1 MANSELDPQFWGTY
15 RSTLYRFIL
24 TRVNDPVM
32 AEDIIQ
38 DVFIKVYESLNTL
51 KDQRKI
57 LSWMYQITRNVIV

>member
-1 MANSELDPQFWGTY
+1 
-15 RSTLYRFIL
+15 
-24 TRVNDPVM
+24 M